1 MKKIIALAIIMAGS
15 SFSAWATHYQGT
27 FTYTFTSLSPEV
39 EGVSVGD
46 TFNGWYRYESPTID
60 GTFSGSS
67 SEITGQICIPQPF
80 RYPGYETLTMDD
92 MFISFAVTNGILTDF
107 YWHTTDMQL
116 DMNWGFSSV
125 FFRHCL
131 NENLYGSGFATW
143 TAPRPIVL
151 SQYRTNDSVV
161 ISWPDSAI
169 DFQLESNSDLSNTNG
184 WTVAVPAL
192 VPQTLVT
199 NEGFISITLPISTG
213 NNFYRLKK
221 TGI

>member
-1 MKKIIALAIIMAGS
+1 MKKIIALAFVMAGS
-15 SFSAWATHYQGT
+15 SLSALAVLFQGT

-39 EGVSVGD
+39 EGVSVGE

-60 GTFSGSS
+60 GTFFGGS
-67 SEITGQICIPQPF
+67 SEIVGQINIPQPF

-92 MFISFAVTNGILTDF
+92 MFITFAVTNGVLTDF

-116 DMNWGFSSV
+116 DMNWDFSSV
-125 FFRHCL
+125 FFRHCV
-131 NENLYGSGFATW
+131 NENINGSGIATW
-143 TAPRPIVL
+143 TSPRPLVL

-169 DFQLESNSDLSNTNG
+169 DFQLEQNSDLSDTNG
-184 WTVAVPAL
+184 WVAT
-192 VPQTLVT
+192 PQTLVT
-199 NEGFISITLPISTG
+199 NEGSISITVPISAS

-221 TGI
+221 PGI